1 MTSSSVCFPVQLPC
15 QFDFQFSRFSYP
27 VIMSV
32 WLSIHYVFPIQLPCH
47 CELWVHYGFHI
58 QIPMPFTSVKFSCH
72 IWYQFIMSPMTVHY
86 TIYEYHTTYDIQSI
100 ILCMTTMPPINSGH
114 QAIYDQHTN
123 HDTQFTILY
132 MNTTFPMTLSLLY
145 HIGLSYHLCYPV
157 HNITYDPSLQCQL
170 YRSSIITPSLMFY
183 IPDYT

>member
-1 MTSSSVCFPVQLPC
+1 MFFP
-15 QFDFQFSRFSYP
+15 FSYH
-27 VIMSV
+27 VSWVSV
-32 WLSIHYVFPIQLPCH
+32 HYVSPIQLSCH
-47 CELWVHYGFHI
+47 CGLPVHYIFHI
-58 QIPMPFTSVKFSCH
+58 QTPISFIPFKLPCH
-72 IWYQFIMSPMTVHY
+72 IWYQFTRSPLTVHY

-132 MNTTFPMTLSLLY
+132 VITTFSMTLSSLY
-145 HIGLSYHLCYPV
+145 HIWLSYHLCYPV
-157 HNITYDPSLQCQL
+157 HNITYDPNLQCQL
-170 YRSSIITPSLMFY
+170 YHSSIITPFLRFY